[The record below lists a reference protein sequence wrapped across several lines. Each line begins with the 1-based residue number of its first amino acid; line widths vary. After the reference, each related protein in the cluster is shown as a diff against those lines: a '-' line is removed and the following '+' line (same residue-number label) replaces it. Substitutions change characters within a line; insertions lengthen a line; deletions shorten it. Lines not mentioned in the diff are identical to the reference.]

1 MKLIKRLGYIDGKY
15 SYGLFW
21 CDFCKQEVIKRLSHG
36 KIQKSCGCDKEFNK
50 GNKYTFKHGEGR
62 GTKLYKVWCSM
73 KERCLNPNNKG
84 FKDYGGRGITIC
96 PEWTDKLNGFINFRD
111 WALNNGNADN
121 LVIDRENSYGNYEP
135 SNCRF
140 LSVLES
146 LRNKTTTI
154 TMEIANEIRDLY
166 ATGKYTQKELAEKYN
181 LHQTTISN
189 IIRNKIWKKEE

>member
-1 MKLIKRLGYIDGKY
+1 VQLIKRLGYIDGKY

-21 CDFCKQEVIKRLSHG
+21 CDFCKQKVIKRLSHG

-50 GNKYTFKHGEGR
+50 GNKNASKHNETNTR
-62 GTKLYKVWCSM
+62 LYKTWSNM
-73 KERCLNPNNKG
+73 KDRCLNSNDKG
-84 FKDYGGRGITIC
+84 FKYYGGRGIVVC
-96 PEWTDKLNGFINFRD
+96 NEWLEFIQFRD
-111 WALNNGNADN
+111 WALNNGYKEN
-121 LVIDRENSYGNYEP
+121 LVIDRENPDGNYEP

-189 IIRNKIWKKEE
+189 IIRNKIWKKED